1 MRTFL
6 YYRFKHQYLICL
18 FPFLSNID
26 CIVVEQFFY
35 IMCLTLY
42 LRLQRLH
49 EDIQNLVHK
58 AEYPRWKC
66 WINPTAGGPTR
77 LGIPAFSVSD
87 IRNLRYI
94 HLKAMEMFLRVNHTF
109 QLPLLLNMLDSVF
122 RIIVYTSE
130 MAYHLTN
137 IIWNKNITINY
148 TRAML
153 FSGYCVI
160 RIIRLWYLHSCEYY
174 ISKKVRSI

>member
-1 MRTFL
+1 MYSFL
-6 YYRFKHQYLICL
+6 YYRFKQQYLIGL

-26 CIVVEQFFY
+26 CIMIEQFFY

-42 LRLQRLH
+42 IRLQHLH

-66 WINPTAGGPTR
+66 WVNPTAGGPSR

-87 IRNLRYI
+87 IRNLRNI
-94 HLKAMEMFLRVNHTF
+94 HLKAMEMFLRLNNLF
-109 QLPLLLNMLDSVF
+109 QLPLLLTMLDSVF
-122 RIIVYTSE
+122 RIIVFTSE
-130 MAYHLTN
+130 LAYHLTN
-137 IIWNKNITINY
+137 IIWNKNMTINY
-148 TRAML
+148 ARAIL
-153 FSGYCVI
+153 YSGYCLL

-174 ISKKVRSI
+174 ITKKVR